1 MAAVED
7 SLQTLE
13 VAAQGAWLVEDAP
26 TGGDSRNTR

>member
-7 SLQTLE
+7 SLQALE

-26 TGGDSRNTR
+26 RRRFRNTR